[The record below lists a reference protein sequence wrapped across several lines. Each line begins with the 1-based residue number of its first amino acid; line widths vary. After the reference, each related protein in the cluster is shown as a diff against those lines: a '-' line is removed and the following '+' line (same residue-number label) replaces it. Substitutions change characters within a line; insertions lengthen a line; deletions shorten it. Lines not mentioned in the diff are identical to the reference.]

1 MNKIYNNISIFWQKL
16 KTDKQLR
23 NSFIKTVL
31 ISILFF
37 WFLFYLGSEA
47 KESNFFTQAKVQAFI
62 LQYGYFSWLI
72 YIILLIGAIMSPVPD
87 TPIVLAGGFI
97 FSPYIAVPLTIL
109 GQLLGATIDFYLA
122 RKLGRN
128 YVNKKFPSAVKALND
143 YSHKLG
149 WQTVFLMRLTPT
161 LSFDLLS
168 YAAGLSSIRYR
179 SYILS
184 TMCGMLPLSIITV
197 LLGYS
202 AGLHSKS
209 IPIIILAVGSGVIM
223 FMFLTFKKV
232 SKR

>member
-1 MNKIYNNISIFWQKL
+1 MKKIYELLISFYKNL
-16 KTDKQLR
+16 KTDIQFRKK
-23 NSFIKTVL
+23 FIKTLCV
-31 ISILFF
+31 SILFLGI
-37 WFLFYLGSEA
+37 LFYIGSEVQEA
-47 KESNFFTQAKVQAFI
+47 NFLTQVKVQAFI

-72 YIILLIGAIMSPVPD
+72 YIILLVGAIMSPIPD
-87 TPIVLAGGFI
+87 APIVLAGGFI

-128 YVNKKFPSAVKALND
+128 YVNKKFPSAVKALNE

-168 YAAGLSSIRYR
+168 YTAGLSSIRYK
-179 SYILS
+179 SYILA

-197 LLGYS
+197 FLGYS
-202 AGLHSKS
+202 AGLNSKS
-209 IPIIILAVGSGVIM
+209 IPIIILAVGSLVIM
-223 FMFLTFKKV
+223 SMFLIFKKV